1 MEKKLLMPLSDFN
14 DRVSTIMDEMKLQ
27 IYIRGVKK
35 HPGIGFMFLDLKD
48 EQFIKT
54 KEDFLNAIRALVEHE
69 IKRYYDI
76 VPDWE

>member
-1 MEKKLLMPLSDFN
+1 MEKKLLMPISEFN
-14 DRVSTIMDEMKLQ
+14 DRVSTVMDTMRLQ
-27 IYIRGVKK
+27 IYIRGVKG

-76 VPDWE
+76 IPDWE